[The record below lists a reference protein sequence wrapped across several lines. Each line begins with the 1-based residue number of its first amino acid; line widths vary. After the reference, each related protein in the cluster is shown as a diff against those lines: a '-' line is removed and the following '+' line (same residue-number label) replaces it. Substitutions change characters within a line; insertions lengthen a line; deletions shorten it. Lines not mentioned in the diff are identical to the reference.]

1 MKISWVKHKGPQQ
14 WWLIVM
20 AFNWPWNWLKQ
31 KQNGAFFQSYSSL
44 ASPVIFFLLSS
55 SLKLCC
61 SGEKQ
66 GWQLEEVWCPGTYIA
81 LAKKWIV
88 QSSEGCGGRERER
101 DGERKPEGSS
111 PLDMHMVLSWL
122 ASPLL
127 PPHHLWPLTTLS
139 YGTFANRNGQGSC
152 NQACLRP
159 LTWKCGST

>member
-1 MKISWVKHKGPQQ
+1 MKISWVKHKGPRR

-44 ASPVIFFLLSS
+44 ASPVIFFLLSLQS
-55 SLKLCC
+55 QIVLFWGKARLTAWGSLMSWHLYSPGK
-61 SGEKQ
+61 
-66 GWQLEEVWCPGTYIA
+66 EVNSA
-81 LAKKWIV
+81 VKW
-88 QSSEGCGGRERER
+88 GMWGERER